1 MGVRILQN
9 RTELHINTGQNN
21 KKKKPQTANRN
32 KITRTFL
39 NTTNR
44 LVL

>member
-21 KKKKPQTANRN
+21 KKKKNRKPQTAI
-32 KITRTFL
+32 KLPEHF
-39 NTTNR
+39 
-44 LVL
+44 

>member
-21 KKKKPQTANRN
+21 KKKPQTANRN

>member
-21 KKKKPQTANRN
+21 KKKKKPQTANR
-32 KITRTFL
+32 KPQ
-39 NTTNR
+39 
-44 LVL
+44 

>member
-21 KKKKPQTANRN
+21 KKKKKTANR
-32 KITRTFL
+32 KPQ
-39 NTTNR
+39 
-44 LVL
+44 

>member
-21 KKKKPQTANRN
+21 KKKPQTAI
-32 KITRTFL
+32 KLPEHF
-39 NTTNR
+39 
-44 LVL
+44 

>member
-21 KKKKPQTANRN
+21 KKKNRKPQTAI
-32 KITRTFL
+32 KLPEHF
-39 NTTNR
+39 
-44 LVL
+44 